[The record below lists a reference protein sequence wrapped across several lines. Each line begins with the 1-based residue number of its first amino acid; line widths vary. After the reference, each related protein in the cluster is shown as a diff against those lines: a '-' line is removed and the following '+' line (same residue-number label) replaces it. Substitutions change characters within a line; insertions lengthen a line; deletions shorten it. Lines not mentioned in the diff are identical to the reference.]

1 MSQLSE
7 MLTVIQEN
15 RGISMAELARRSS
28 IGRTTLY
35 QYMSGK
41 RPIANQAHLD
51 AITGALCLTPQE
63 RQQVREAFTILQ
75 VGPALYKQRKTVEQF
90 LRTLPMQDSTVK
102 TGWEGP
108 GSLETEGGVLY
119 GEQAVAQAAYALI
132 ARAYQSG
139 SSLELMIQPD
149 QNRLLAGLSLLS
161 QAPVQAH
168 VTHVFCLEADA
179 RQSRMDNLTTAQNVL
194 KFSALV
200 HDYTPLYYYGN
211 AREHFGPV
219 SLLPGLVAT
228 PAGALEIS
236 AQGNLAL
243 LHTQPDVVS
252 ALRQKFSQVARQ
264 CSPLLLYKP
273 SLESEILWG
282 LDRFTDDYFEN
293 TLEIAA
299 GLCTAV
305 YWTEELL
312 RRYINPN
319 VPNFEAVVRQF
330 CEYVR
335 RAGAAHRR
343 GHTVQ
348 LLNPAYVR
356 AFLQTGVFQEYPPSF
371 QAGAL
376 TPEDR
381 RYLAQQ
387 VLNGAREGWVEL
399 RFLPERLAPLN
410 PRTEVCVHNGREVII
425 QYWYDDRFLMFNFQE
440 PGIADALE
448 DYLEFLRDSPET
460 LSNEDA
466 QKLLQSMIDECLQ

>member
-7 MLTVIQEN
+7 MLAAIQEK
-15 RGISMAELARRSS
+15 RGISMAELAKRSS

-41 RPIANQAHLD
+41 RPIANQAHLE
-51 AITGALCLTPQE
+51 AITAALCLTPRE
-63 RQQVREAFTILQ
+63 RQQVGEAFIILQ
-75 VGPALYKQRKTVEQF
+75 MGPALYRQRKTVDQF
-90 LRTLPMQDSTVK
+90 LRTLPMQDSTVR
-102 TGWEGP
+102 TGLEGP
-108 GSLETEGGVLY
+108 GSLETQGGVLY

-149 QNRLLAGLSLLS
+149 QGRLLAGLSLLS

-168 VTHVFCLEADA
+168 VTHIFCLEADA
-179 RQSRMDNLTTAQNVL
+179 RQGRIDNLTTAQNVL

-200 HDYTPLYYYGN
+200 RDYKPLYYYGN

-252 ALRQKFSQVARQ
+252 ALRQRFSQVARQ

-273 SLESEILWG
+273 SLEAEIRWG
-282 LDRFTDDYFEN
+282 LDRFTDDYFEH

-299 GLCTAV
+299 GLCSAAF
-305 YWTEELL
+305 WTEDLL
-312 RRYINPN
+312 RRYINPDI
-319 VPNFEAVVRQF
+319 PNFEAVVRQF
-330 CEYVR
+330 CTYVR
-335 RAGAAHRR
+335 QAGAARRR

-356 AFLQTGVFQEYPPSF
+356 AFLQTGVFQEYPASF
-371 QAGAL
+371 LAGAL
-376 TPEDR
+376 APEDR
-381 RYLAQQ
+381 RYLARQ
-387 VLNGAREGWVEL
+387 VLNGAREGWLEL
-399 RFLPERLAPLN
+399 RFLPERLTLLN

-425 QYWYDDRFLMFNFQE
+425 QYWYDDRFLMFSFLE

-448 DYLEFLRDSPET
+448 DYLGFLRDFPET
-460 LSNEDA
+460 LSNEDS
-466 QKLLQSMIDECLQ
+466 QKLLQSMIEEYL